1 MSGIDRAD
9 RPAALVE
16 APPTLTPVLDVSVDC
31 DKPVDVGKVPGGF
44 KRIIP
49 ITGGWFEGAGDH
61 DIRGEVLPGGA
72 DWNLQRD
79 DGGFEVWA
87 RYVLRTDDGAL
98 ITITNPGLIMTGAG
112 GLCARTT
119 PTFDVASDRYRW
131 LAQAVFVGHL
141 APRRE
146 FTGVE
151 LRFYTVD

>member
-1 MSGIDRAD
+1 MSE
-9 RPAALVE
+9 RPAELTG
-16 APPTLTPVLDVSVDC
+16 APPTLEPVLDVSVDC
-31 DKPVDVGKVPGGF
+31 DPPVDVGKVPGGF

-49 ITGGWFEGAGDH
+49 ITGGSFVGVGEH

-98 ITITNPGLIMTGAG
+98 VTVTNAGLIMVGAG
-112 GLCARTT
+112 GMRARTI
-119 PTFDVASDRYRW
+119 PTFDVASERYRW
-131 LAQAVFVGHL
+131 LQQSVFVGHL
-141 APRRE
+141 AARSK

-151 LRFYTVD
+151 LRFYEVT